1 MNVHQSI
8 DMSMHGTARRELPA
22 NDRYTDDDV
31 LLAEQRVVATIM
43 VSNERMNECELEPE
57 DFREDVH
64 RIIFDTARRLIRSN
78 QVCTGIALKPYLP
91 KVMYTYD
98 AHSKRRV
105 EADFSPVEYV
115 SRLTSFGYDPTT
127 AAKFEEDMQTLKAV
141 ALARS
146 LEQVGTHASSVAAEC
161 HGFLTLIDEID
172 RLEGLLREARARF
185 SETTSHSSAGSSY
198 LATFQASARRDGV
211 VGVPIA
217 MQEIAKVLSEPVFE
231 AGNLY
236 GLLSSSGEGKSSL
249 TMQLIY
255 HAVEQGHPVLF
266 LSYDQSASQCVRQMI
281 AQVHGIDIRQQR
293 DPSRMMSPS
302 EQETCVHFAM
312 KIDRQPL
319 DIIRCQREGVT
330 QLVAYARRFIKKH
343 GNGRTPF
350 IVIDHIGKVKPR
362 DPKLSADRIS
372 GEVTVELKAL
382 ADETSSAV
390 LILNQRNSFGT
401 RRDNP
406 RPIAADLYGGE
417 GARAD
422 YDAVLYL
429 YRAEKY
435 KAEREKIAAS
445 DSDWKKINKVFTG
458 DVEGIAEIGSIKVRF
473 GDPTITETLKFE
485 ARYTRYVSHREPEPQ
500 GRLM

>member
-1 MNVHQSI
+1 MKMDPNRQQYDRITEDDGIEAAEVFLACILDDNDCMKDCGLEEDDFLENVHRVAFRACDKHHKAGHVFS
-8 DMSMHGTARRELPA
+8 A
-22 NDRYTDDDV
+22 V
-31 LLAEQRVVATIM
+31 LI
-43 VSNERMNECELEPE
+43 
-57 DFREDVH
+57 
-64 RIIFDTARRLIRSN
+64 
-78 QVCTGIALKPYLP
+78 KPDLP
-91 KVMYTYD
+91 KVFTND
-98 AHSKRRV
+98 AK
-105 EADFSPVEYV
+105 SPLYAVSPSEYV
-115 SRLTSFGYDPTT
+115 NKLMLMGIRPDVKAKLEWSVHVLKSLSLSRVLAREGEVAQQIAIEGHSLLTISDEIESLENRLKEARERLSALKSTT
-127 AAKFEEDMQTLKAV
+127 AP
-141 ALARS
+141 
-146 LEQVGTHASSVAAEC
+146 
-161 HGFLTLIDEID
+161 
-172 RLEGLLREARARF
+172 
-185 SETTSHSSAGSSY
+185 GSSY
-198 LATFQASARRDGV
+198 LAMFQASARRDGV

-217 MQEIAKVLSEPVFE
+217 MPEIAKVLSEPVFE

-255 HAVEQGHPVLF
+255 HALEQGHPVLF

-293 DPSRMMSPS
+293 DPTHMMSPT
-302 EQETCVHFAM
+302 EQDTCVTFAM
-312 KIDRQPL
+312 KINTQPL
-319 DIIRCQREGVT
+319 DIIRCQREGVS
-330 QLVAYARRFIKKH
+330 QLVAYARRFIKRH
-343 GNGRTPF
+343 ANGRTPF

-435 KAEREKIAAS
+435 KAEREKIAAT

-485 ARYTRYVSHREPEPQ
+485 ARYTRYVSERPPVAQE
-500 GRLM
+500 RFL